1 MYKSL
6 KKIVQKCVPKT
17 FLFKNEVI
25 FRKLYA
31 TFYTGTAKECTICNK
46 KLSRFVIDHRRE
58 FLCPNCGSLARDRRL
73 WSLLSAQ
80 FLKDNSKILDFS
92 PSRSL
97 ARRLKSMATINYFP
111 SDLSGHFLADYH
123 FDITKI
129 EAKDATFDL
138 ICCYHILEHIE
149 KDNVAMD
156 ELFRVL
162 KSDGIIF
169 IQTPF
174 KDGATYENETITSE
188 KDRLA
193 HFGQEDHV
201 RIYSENGLKE
211 RLLTA
216 GFTIEIKHFT
226 EEANNYFGFS
236 KKETVFLAT
245 KP

>member
-1 MYKSL
+1 MYQSL
-6 KKIVQKCVPKT
+6 KKIVQKCIPKAI
-17 FLFKNEVI
+17 LMKNEVA

-31 TFYTGTAKECTICNK
+31 TFYTGNSKECNICNK
-46 KLSRFVIDHRRE
+46 KLSRFIINNKNE
-58 FLCPNCGSLARDRRL
+58 SMCPKCGSLERDRRL
-73 WSLLSAQ
+73 WSLLTPN
-80 FLKDNSKILDFS
+80 FIKENSKILDFS

-97 ARRLKSMATINYFP
+97 ARKLKSIRNISYFP
-111 SDLSGHFLADYH
+111 SDLSGHFLADYQ

-129 EAKDATFDL
+129 EAQDATFDL

-149 KDNVAMD
+149 EDRLAMN

-174 KDGATYENETITSE
+174 KDGDTYENESITSE
-188 KDRLA
+188 KDRLE

-211 RLLTA
+211 RLQQA
-216 GFTIEIKHFT
+216 GFTIEIKHFS
-226 EEANNYFGFS
+226 EEDNNYFGFS

-245 KP
+245 KS